1 MRKVYLEFVVGLFL
15 ALGIC
20 CLAWLSIKVARKEFV
35 AVDGYEVQA
44 EFSDGTG
51 LRKGTP
57 VVIAGVEIGRVKGV
71 RLEDYQAQ
79 VRMAIERGV
88 VLQKDAI
95 ASIKTRGLIGEKYIE
110 ITPGA
115 SDTTIK
121 PGGVIR
127 DTQPAMD
134 LEGLI
139 SRYIQGTLAKPDE
152 KRQQGDQANTP

>member
-1 MRKVYLEFVVGLFL
+1 
-15 ALGIC
+15 
-20 CLAWLSIKVARKEFV
+20 
-35 AVDGYEVQA
+35 
-44 EFSDGTG
+44 
-51 LRKGTP
+51 
-57 VVIAGVEIGRVKGV
+57 VIAGVEIGRVKGV
-71 RLEDYQAQ
+71 RLQDYQAQ

-152 KRQQGDQANTP
+152 KR